1 MLYNRNF
8 IIYKFYIIFMVNKK
22 ILYIVIKFVEDI
34 KVSDKVWCNINL
46 FVLGK
51 YIFRLLL
58 VFVFDCE

>member
-1 MLYNRNF
+1 
-8 IIYKFYIIFMVNKK
+8 MVNKK

-34 KVSDKVWCNINL
+34 KVSDKVWCIINL